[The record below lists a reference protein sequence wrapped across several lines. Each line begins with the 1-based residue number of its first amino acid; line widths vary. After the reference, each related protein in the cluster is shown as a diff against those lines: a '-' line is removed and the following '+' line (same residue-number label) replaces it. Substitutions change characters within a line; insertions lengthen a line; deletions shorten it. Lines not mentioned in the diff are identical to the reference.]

1 LKILKLLIGSIF
13 IAKHRHKINQPLLK
27 EEKEKVIN
35 ETNYAKLILGTLAK
49 QFRDFLDA
57 CSNVLIP
64 LEVCRIVHLSLLCD
78 SII

>member
-13 IAKHRHKINQPLLK
+13 IAKHRHKINQSLLK
-27 EEKEKVIN
+27 EEKKIIN
-35 ETNYAKLILGTLAK
+35 ETNYAKLILGILAK

-64 LEVCRIVHLSLLCD
+64 LEVCHIVHLSLLC
-78 SII
+78 